1 MCALVPVTGVASCR
15 CGGSWGAG
23 RVDPETGVVRSAP
36 SLDWREAPLR
46 ECLEDVLDLPVTVA
60 NDVRAITHG
69 GWAYGAGRGTD
80 NLVVVSVG
88 TGIGGGIGGGIVND
102 GHVLEGGQGLAG
114 ERR

>member
-88 TGIGGGIGGGIVND
+88 TSIGGGIVND

>member
-1 MCALVPVTGVASCR
+1 
-15 CGGSWGAG
+15 
-23 RVDPETGVVRSAP
+23 VDPETGVVRSAP

-60 NDVRAITHG
+60 NDARAITHG

-88 TGIGGGIGGGIVND
+88 TGIGGGIVND